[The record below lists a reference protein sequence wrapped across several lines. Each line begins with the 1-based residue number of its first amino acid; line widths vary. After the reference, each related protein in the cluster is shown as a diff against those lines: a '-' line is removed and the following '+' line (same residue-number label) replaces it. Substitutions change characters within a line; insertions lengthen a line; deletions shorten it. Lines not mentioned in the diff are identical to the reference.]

1 MRTRGDDKLEDMDDS
16 IRGWTRDVGLI
27 STENVRG
34 KIGDELLGITC
45 LFRLD
50 GWCLR
55 IVLYEIIDRLVLLF
69 KSLLS
74 VILMEN
80 AKNWG
85 DDYDT
90 KSFDR
95 KKCSR
100 LNLYIDWNFFDIEYN
115 FETERRR
122 RIKEWLWCEIV
133 MKLFFLF
140 IEENDEIIE
149 SGSFVSYS
157 KCFASF
163 SSRLCFH

>member
-55 IVLYEIIDRLVLLF
+55 IVLYEIIDRLVVLLF

-95 KKCSR
+95 EEVELIYSLEWIFST
-100 LNLYIDWNFFDIEYN
+100 LNIILRRKEDLKSGCDAKLWWNCF
-115 FETERRR
+115 
-122 RIKEWLWCEIV
+122 
-133 MKLFFLF
+133 FFL
-140 IEENDEIIE
+140 
-149 SGSFVSYS
+149 
-157 KCFASF
+157 
-163 SSRLCFH
+163 

>member
-27 STENVRG
+27 STKNVRG

-95 KKCSR
+95 EEVELIYSLEWIFST
-100 LNLYIDWNFFDIEYN
+100 LNIILRRKEDEELKSGCDAKLWWNCF
-115 FETERRR
+115 
-122 RIKEWLWCEIV
+122 
-133 MKLFFLF
+133 FFL
-140 IEENDEIIE
+140 
-149 SGSFVSYS
+149 
-157 KCFASF
+157 
-163 SSRLCFH
+163 

>member
-95 KKCSR
+95 EEVELIYSLEWIFST
-100 LNLYIDWNFFDIEYN
+100 LNIILRRKEDEELKSGCDAKLWWNCF
-115 FETERRR
+115 
-122 RIKEWLWCEIV
+122 
-133 MKLFFLF
+133 FFL
-140 IEENDEIIE
+140 
-149 SGSFVSYS
+149 
-157 KCFASF
+157 
-163 SSRLCFH
+163 